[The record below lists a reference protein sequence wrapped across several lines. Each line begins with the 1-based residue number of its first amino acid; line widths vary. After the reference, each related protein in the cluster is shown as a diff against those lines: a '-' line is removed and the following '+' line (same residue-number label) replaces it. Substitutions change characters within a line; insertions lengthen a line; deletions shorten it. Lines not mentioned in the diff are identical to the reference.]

1 MSEHDPIARNI
12 SFERFLS
19 KGRAKPPDIDIDFR
33 HDQRDDMMNYVRDT
47 YGHDKV
53 ANVSN
58 YVTFR
63 ARSLL
68 RDLGKALGFDTG
80 EIDRLREL
88 LGYSRGDDLA
98 AEIARTPELR
108 ALGIDAEQYADLFAL
123 CAQLSGLPRH
133 LGTHSSGIVV
143 SDVPLAEVCP
153 AAVGGQGRDGGRAGQ
168 GRRGGGG
175 DRPAEDGPAF
185 ACGR

>member
-1 MSEHDPIARNI
+1 MT
-12 SFERFLS
+12 
-19 KGRAKPPDIDIDFR
+19 
-33 HDQRDDMMNYVRDT
+33 YVRDT

-68 RDLGKALGFDTG
+68 RDIGKAMGFDTS

-88 LGYSRGDDLA
+88 LGYSRGDGLA
-98 AEIARTPELR
+98 EEIERKPELR
-108 ALGIDAEQYADLFAL
+108 EIGIDVSQYADLFAL

-133 LGTHSSGIVV
+133 LGTHSSAASWS
-143 SDVPLAEVCP
+143 SDAFRLPKSSLYI
-153 AAVGGQGRDGGRAGQ
+153 
-168 GRRGGGG
+168 
-175 DRPAEDGPAF
+175 GPPKESLSWPPTRTMPRTSG
-185 ACGR
+185 C